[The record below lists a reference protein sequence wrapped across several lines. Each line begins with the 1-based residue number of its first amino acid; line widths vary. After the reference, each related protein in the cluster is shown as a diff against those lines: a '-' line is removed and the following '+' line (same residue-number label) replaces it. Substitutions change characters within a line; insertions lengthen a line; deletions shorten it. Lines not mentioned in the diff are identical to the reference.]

1 MTTITDTYARK
12 ILKANGSRNFIY
24 AGDLVNEAR
33 KGNITLRQLAVC
45 TELSTSTLS
54 NMSAVSERSTQEM
67 RMWARDGKLSFKS
80 LREIVRMP
88 AVCRVYVAE
97 KVRNGHLSSMGLGG
111 LRKAL
116 QTGTLTE
123 FTQTI
128 DSACLLTNR
137 GKSVRKDKSAKVGRS
152 LFSTGIFM
160 YKYSY
165 AQIIEAMDEFG
176 MKLSYFNSSSLA
188 LWEKKGLGFRVRILE
203 RHLDELK
210 KNIKIDADGNV
221 SKM

>member
-1 MTTITDTYARK
+1 MTTITDTYAKK

-54 NMSAVSERSTQEM
+54 NMSAVSERSTHEM
-67 RMWARDGKLSFKS
+67 RMWARDGRLSFKS

-116 QTGTLTE
+116 QTGTITDY
-123 FTQTI
+123 TKTI
-128 DSACLLTNR
+128 DHASSFPTVQ
-137 GKSVRKDKSAKVGRS
+137 KSGSKVKSANMKS
-152 LFSTGIFM
+152 SQLNTGIFM

-165 AQIIEAMDEFG
+165 AQIIEAMDEFST
-176 MKLSYFNSSSLA
+176 KLAYYNSSSLA

-203 RHLDELK
+203 RSLDELK
-210 KNIKIDADGNV
+210 KNIKIDSDGNV
-221 SKM
+221 S